1 MRRRPG
7 LFVGL
12 VTGVLAS
19 GAAWAQPPSPL
30 PAPRAEE
37 PHHLVVPLV
46 ENGDLKARTRPYE
59 VVSGDPDK
67 PGAAFVIR
75 IFNLDN
81 QVVPPHWHPEDEHI
95 VVVKGTWLVGGG
107 DRFDR
112 AALREVAVGDYVF
125 VPKKMSHF
133 ALSKGETVIQV
144 HGIGPFKINFTDPWL
159 RLSRPA
165 DSARFKFKG
174 GARVRSSRGEGF
186 VREGFS
192 SEKNAVTQYI
202 IEKDD
207 GRAFWE
213 FEAELEARPAVQ

>member
-1 MRRRPG
+1 VISVSAG
-7 LFVGL
+7 
-12 VTGVLAS
+12 
-19 GAAWAQPPSPL
+19 GAARGEPPSPV
-30 PAPRAEE
+30 PPPDRAADA
-37 PHHLVVPLV
+37 HHRLVPLF

-67 PGAAFVIR
+67 AGAPFVIR

-112 AALREVAVGDYVF
+112 GALRELAVGDYVF

-165 DSARFKFKG
+165 DAPRFKFKA
-174 GARVRSSRGEGF
+174 GARVRAARGEGF

-202 IEKDD
+202 VEKDD
-207 GRAFWE
+207 GGAFWE